1 MILLTSWTSR
11 YVASIIL
18 LEAQLRGV
26 DNAKGVVMRSGEDR
40 AHVAAREGRKPGQ
53 AMVLLPPKQ
62 GEAKDDPAAY
72 IAGSRQALIDDN
84 PVM

>member
-1 MILLTSWTSR
+1 MPKEFNLQCAAGKTARLW
-11 YVASIIL
+11 L
-18 LEAQLRGV
+18 QG
-26 DNAKGVVMRSGEDR
+26 KGG
-40 AHVAAREGRKPGQ
+40 GRKPGQ